1 MAKIVSFSLVK
12 SNHSHTCGHIHMRND
27 PYTHFSQQPHN
38 KLTWLLVFYYFF
50 TKRKENKTKK
60 VIKYYQPH
68 QLVVELLW
76 KMSVGII
83 SLFINMILGIFIAG
97 NLNNHALIKLVNS
110 EFNFTSMQVISA
122 SRFTT
127 LPSTI
132 PTFWFLFQ
140 KLFPS
145 SSRVL

>member
-1 MAKIVSFSLVK
+1 
-12 SNHSHTCGHIHMRND
+12 
-27 PYTHFSQQPHN
+27 
-38 KLTWLLVFYYFF
+38 
-50 TKRKENKTKK
+50 
-60 VIKYYQPH
+60 
-68 QLVVELLW
+68 
-76 KMSVGII
+76 
-83 SLFINMILGIFIAG
+83 MILGIFITG

-140 KLFPS
+140 KLFHQAAECYKWDRIFQYCWS
-145 SSRVL
+145 FGFVRAGHYYSGEFFCEVVTNMLGHYFSFLV